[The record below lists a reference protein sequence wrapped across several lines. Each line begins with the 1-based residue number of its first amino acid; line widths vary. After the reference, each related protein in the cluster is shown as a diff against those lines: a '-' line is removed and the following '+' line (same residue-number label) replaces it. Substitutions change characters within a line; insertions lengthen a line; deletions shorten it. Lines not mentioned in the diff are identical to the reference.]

1 MSVLNQLSYAVGQV
15 GWTVGHQASK
25 VWSKPDEGLSAVEK
39 AWLEQML
46 AGTLRPMRI
55 SPDARER
62 IKQDLLTRALTP
74 EATRAESSVPWQ
86 TAAVVGS
93 AVSMLG
99 LAYWLYLRSSKR
111 A

>member
-15 GWTVGHQASK
+15 SWTVGQQASR
-25 VWSKPDEGLSAVEK
+25 VWGRPEGLSAVEE
-39 AWLEQML
+39 AWLERML
-46 AGTLRPMRI
+46 AGTLHPMKI

-62 IKQDLLTRALTP
+62 IKQDLLNRDLTP
-74 EATRAESSVPWQ
+74 GIPPVSGKLPWQ

-99 LAYWLYLRSSKR
+99 LAYWLYLKSSKR